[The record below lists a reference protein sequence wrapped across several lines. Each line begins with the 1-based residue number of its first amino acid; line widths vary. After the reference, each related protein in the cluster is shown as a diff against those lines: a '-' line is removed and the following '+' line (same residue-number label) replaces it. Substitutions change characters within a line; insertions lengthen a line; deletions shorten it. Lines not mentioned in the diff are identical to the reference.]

1 MLTHRQACPSP
12 AGLRLTDGEARK
24 LGRNIYAAFHLDMS
38 DQHFVRTTLGGIDP
52 RPHRMLE
59 RLQLEEKFRRVLQ
72 RPCYWWYPKT
82 NKERLVEGLI
92 VETEECVK
100 EYNQSFRGRPS

>member
-1 MLTHRQACPSP
+1 
-12 AGLRLTDGEARK
+12 
-24 LGRNIYAAFHLDMS
+24 
-38 DQHFVRTTLGGIDP
+38 
-52 RPHRMLE
+52 MLE